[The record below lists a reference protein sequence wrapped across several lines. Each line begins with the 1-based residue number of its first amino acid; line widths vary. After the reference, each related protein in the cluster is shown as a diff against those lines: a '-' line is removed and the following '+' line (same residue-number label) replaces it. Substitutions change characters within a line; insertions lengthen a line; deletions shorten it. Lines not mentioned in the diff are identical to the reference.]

1 MAHKKAGGS
10 TRLGRDSA
18 SQRLGVK
25 MNHGQ
30 AIKIGQIIIRQRGTK
45 YAPGDNVKVGKDDTL
60 YAVAEGKVA
69 YSHKK
74 LRKFDGSLKMKTIVG
89 VAK

>member
-18 SQRLGVK
+18 GKRLGVK
-25 MNHGQ
+25 VNHGE

-45 YAPGDNVKVGKDDTL
+45 YAPGANVKVGRDDTL
-60 YAVAEGKVA
+60 YSVANGKVA

-74 LRKFDGSLKMKTIVG
+74 LTKFDGRLKLKTIVG
-89 VAK
+89 VK